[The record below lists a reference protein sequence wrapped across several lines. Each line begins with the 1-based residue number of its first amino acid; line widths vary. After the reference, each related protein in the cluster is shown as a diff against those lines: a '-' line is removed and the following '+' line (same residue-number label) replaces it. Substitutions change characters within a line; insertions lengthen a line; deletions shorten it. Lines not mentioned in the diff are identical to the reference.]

1 MYIAYSALQ
10 AASQHEATNQ
20 TESQNNE
27 VLLRYQAYQSTCQKY
42 HHEITAI
49 QQYLPGWKP
58 AFK

>member
-10 AASQHEATNQ
+10 ADSQQKAPTQ
-20 TESQNNE
+20 TEPQNNE
-27 VLLRYQAYQSTCQKY
+27 LLLRYQAYQSTCQKY

-49 QQYLPGWKP
+49 QQYLPGWTP